1 MAEQIEKTIIR
12 KDFKKIFV
20 SNLVWFQQGQNK
32 YILISIVTFFIVKLH
47 VYTDCYK

>member
-1 MAEQIEKTIIR
+1 MAEQTIIR
-12 KDFKKIFV
+12 KDFKKIFI

-32 YILISIVTFFIVKLH
+32 SILISIGTFFIVKLY